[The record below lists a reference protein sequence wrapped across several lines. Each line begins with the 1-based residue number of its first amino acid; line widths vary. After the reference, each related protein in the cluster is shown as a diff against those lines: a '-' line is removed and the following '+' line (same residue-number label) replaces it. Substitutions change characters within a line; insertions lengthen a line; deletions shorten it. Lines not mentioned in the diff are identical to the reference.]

1 MPFWGKIQTVTH
13 GNLMNSDTKNEDL
26 LQARFRLNMQRISG
40 LTALVLPAEAGT
52 EALDSEDVRA
62 DLFRAIVVFLHAT
75 SEDVLRTAARHRLV
89 DAAPKVLENI
99 PLIGTTKVG
108 RAEKFHLGTLAEHR
122 GKTIDHLIRESVED
136 YLIRESFGSC
146 ASVEEI
152 LRQMGLDTK
161 PFKPLY
167 ADLDRMMKR
176 RHRIVHQADLPS
188 PNDVSSQPWTLVDLF
203 QLALWN
209 LAVLA
214 FHALLL
220 VSLDPTDELQRWY
233 FERRVKAIELF
244 RRSPAEMVGAATDIA
259 TEKHAD
265 AESVRVRFRTR
276 VEELMAQVAE
286 QLGPPS
292 QEALLALAQRIVAK
306 QTS

>member
-1 MPFWGKIQTVTH
+1 MQTATDGKLVSI
-13 GNLMNSDTKNEDL
+13 DTKKEDL
-26 LQARFRLNMQRISG
+26 LQARFRLNMQRIAG
-40 LTALVLPAEAGT
+40 LTALVLPAEGAAAT
-52 EALDSEDVRA
+52 IESEDVRA

-75 SEDVLRTAARHRLV
+75 FEDLLRTAARHRLV

-122 GKTIDHLIRESVED
+122 EKTVDHLIRESVED
-136 YLIRESFGSC
+136 YLNRESFGSC

-188 PNDVSSQPWTLVDLF
+188 PHDVSSRPWTMVDLF
-203 QLALWN
+203 QLGLWS
-209 LAVLA
+209 LVVLA
-214 FHALLL
+214 FHALLR
-220 VSLDPTDELQRWY
+220 VSLDPADELQRWY
-233 FERRVKAIELF
+233 FERRAKAIELL
-244 RRSPAEMVGAATDIA
+244 RRSPAEMVAAAPD
-259 TEKHAD
+259 KNVD
-265 AESVRVRFRTR
+265 PESGVLGFRTR
-276 VEELMAQVAE
+276 VEELMAQVVE

-292 QEALLALAQRIVAK
+292 QEELLVLAQRVVAK
-306 QTS
+306 QTV